1 MNDSDD
7 NELKFNRKKTIFDIE
22 INGFESYLKNGKIKY
37 PLEELNSF
45 PIKLN
50 QKSFMYLYFPQEEYT
65 ELSNFY
71 KEDLNYYEVIDKL
84 KNFIFA
90 YFIKSYNSNRLSK
103 RIEISYERKMENI
116 KSYYSL
122 IFEMNN
128 NFKNKPIIKEKLK
141 NFRNIKEDIIENIN
155 IEGGKSI
162 TFDPFSSLNEHFTK
176 KKTIKN
182 IQYLPKWGL
191 SFKEEQQI
199 FSSDDD
205 EEYIEFIKNLNNQ
218 NLKRKKSKKI
228 SKKYENDLS
237 YYDLLKK
244 ILTDNLPNDL
254 RKDLII
260 FCLNNDNQFKP
271 VNFEKFIL
279 YLEFFVT
286 LFSGIQVKYYIDEL
300 EFLDMDFYCNEQN
313 FMNLA
318 ELLHYQVQ
326 FRILTVSIYNS
337 NSNKKEIK
345 KKLTKKKFNNF
356 ENDKY
361 VKQKLFEL
369 NKTHYEEYYLDKVEY
384 FTPYTFFIKALANKY
399 RRYDK
404 YDNFHICSD
413 CDNLSSYKKT
423 YNLNCSSCFK
433 NIDKCRMISSILE
446 DIIDLNYLEKKL
458 KRKSSQISKI
468 FKFMFIL
475 QNQDQ
480 LKKYCNF
487 NNLIKTYLIPF
498 PIIEVKRINKIFKNV
513 FGEEIGFYY
522 VWISHYLIWLIFPC
536 ILGLIFFIINLFI
549 NYNKKIPILNVIFSI
564 LIILWGHFYLKSWS
578 SNQKIYNYIWGMNTF
593 KLDKNDD
600 FNDNLLKIS
609 FLNYL
614 GIKIPIKDYYNIII
628 KKIIILIILILF
640 TIAIIFCNLIVF
652 YLQKFKKNNIIN
664 ELKNNYFPNNYID
677 VLIPILIF
685 ILRKIFSYLFEIV
698 GKFLTN
704 LEKPCDEEEYFEIL
718 IRKKV
723 FFEFFNYY
731 FNLYYIAFIKKY
743 LGKCEYN
750 DCYYELSNQLIIIL
764 FSDLISIFI
773 KLFYNGFYLR
783 NQKKIFENNILDKY
797 INSNNTSKKYIYF
810 TRKEF
815 KQNDIHNLMIR
826 MLYNFGYIMQFGVC
840 CPISFSFMFFNIL
853 ITRIINS
860 IRMSQLLYV
869 KTMNESK
876 GIIIFKIQKILVFI
890 GFFSNYGIIA
900 YTNEDSRKFFGTSN
914 KIFFYFV
921 VFENF
926 ILLIMKLFNF
936 DKKPSWF
943 RYRLEIE
950 LKYLNKFGIRQK
962 QLINENENEK
972 HSKFKNI
979 IEINNNDNQLTYDDD
994 YKIQKISSNESN

>member
-1 MNDSDD
+1 M
-7 NELKFNRKKTIFDIE
+7 
-22 INGFESYLKNGKIKY
+22 
-37 PLEELNSF
+37 EELNSF
-45 PIKLN
+45 PIKTN
-50 QKSFMYLYFPQEEYT
+50 QKYFIYLYFPQEEYR

-71 KEDLNYYEVIDKL
+71 KEDLNYDEIIEKL

-103 RIEISYERKMENI
+103 RIEKSYEPKMENI

-128 NFKNKPIIKEKLK
+128 NFKSKPIIKEKLK
-141 NFRNIKEDIIENIN
+141 NFRNIKEEIINNIK
-155 IEGGKSI
+155 IEEGKSI

-176 KKTIKN
+176 NKTNKN

-205 EEYIEFIKNLNNQ
+205 EEYIEFINNLNNK
-218 NLKRKKSKKI
+218 NYKKKSKKI
-228 SKKYENDLS
+228 YKKYENDLS

-244 ILTDNLPNDL
+244 ILSDKLPNDL
-254 RKDLII
+254 RKELIN
-260 FCLNNDNQFKP
+260 FCLTNDNQFKP
-271 VNFEKFIL
+271 YNFEKFIC

-300 EFLDMDFYCNEQN
+300 EFLDMDFYCSEQN
-313 FMNLA
+313 FMNIA

-326 FRILTVSIYNS
+326 FRILTLSIFKS
-337 NSNKKEIK
+337 NDNNKIK
-345 KKLTKKKFNNF
+345 KKLTRFNY
-356 ENDKY
+356 ENDAFIKE
-361 VKQKLFEL
+361 KLYKL
-369 NKTHYEEYYLDKVEY
+369 NKTHYEDYYLDKIEY

-404 YDNFHICSD
+404 YDNFHICHE
-413 CDNLSSYKKT
+413 CENLSSYKKT
-423 YNLNCSSCFK
+423 YNLKCSSCFK

-475 QNQDQ
+475 QNQEE
-480 LKKYCNF
+480 LNKYWNF
-487 NNLIKTYLIPF
+487 NKLIKTYLIPY
-498 PIIEVKRINKIFKNV
+498 PLVSVKRVNKIFKNV

-536 ILGLIFFIINLFI
+536 ILGLIFFIINIFI

-593 KLDKNDD
+593 KLDKNNEY
-600 FNDNLLKIS
+600 NDNLSKIS

-640 TIAIIFCNLIVF
+640 TIIIIFCNLIVF
-652 YLQKFKKNNIIN
+652 YLQKFKKKNVIIKQL
-664 ELKNNYFPNNYID
+664 ENYHFPSNYID
-677 VLIPILIF
+677 IIIPILIF

-750 DCYYELSNQLIIIL
+750 NCFYELSNQLIIIL

-773 KLFYNGFYLR
+773 KLFYNGYYLK
-783 NQKKIFENNILDKY
+783 NQKKIFEKNILDKY
-797 INSNNTSKKYIYF
+797 INSNNSSKKYNYF

-815 KQNDIHNLMIR
+815 KQNDINNLMIR
-826 MLYNFGYIMQFGVC
+826 ILYNFGYIMQFGVC

-890 GFFSNYGIIA
+890 GFFTNFGIMA

-926 ILLIMKLFNF
+926 ILLNMKLFNF
-936 DKKPSWF
+936 TKKPCWYRF
-943 RYRLEIE
+943 RYEIE

-962 QLINENENEK
+962 QLTNEK
-972 HSKFKNI
+972 ESKIKNI
-979 IEINNNDNQLTYDDD
+979 CEISNDNQLTYDEN
-994 YKIQKISSNESN
+994 YKLIELSSNEI